1 MRIRRIVAIKKTA
14 DLHCMNRRL
23 KLRKMI
29 RKKVSSKIKRKIK
42 RARKR
47 KNAIV
52 FCFDDI
58 TYKIFLL
65 A

>member
-1 MRIRRIVAIKKTA
+1 MRIRRIVTRKKA
-14 DLHCMNRRL
+14 DLHCMNRRV
-23 KLRKMI
+23 KLSKMI
-29 RKKVSSKIKRKIK
+29 RRKVSSKFKRKIK

-52 FCFDDI
+52 YCFDDI